1 MELDMTVVRRFCFQ
15 AVGLWQDAFN
25 IANTKL
31 QSRNVKIELTNL
43 PISRSL
49 KIRGYRLLEIHSKKG
64 REPIDVFRLPSTDLI
79 KTAEKLVQ
87 KVTQHLDARDTPGIF
102 VSPFGR
108 KLDVRGLSPNRR
120 IHMNKIDGSLS
131 INGRKIT
138 LGFDGCS
145 VQNEDR
151 NPLSSLTICR
161 AIENEGC
168 IEFFDDETIEVP
180 SDLIPLLYNI
190 DNEKPP
196 LLIMTPLNAARVQFY
211 KEILGYRKP

>member
-1 MELDMTVVRRFCFQ
+1 MTIVRHFCSQ
-15 AVGLWQDAFN
+15 TAGLWQDAFS
-25 IANTKL
+25 IANNRL
-31 QSRNVKIELTNL
+31 QNRSVKIEFTNL
-43 PISRSL
+43 PISLPL
-49 KIRGYRLLEIHSKKG
+49 KTRGYRLLAIHTKNG

-79 KTAEKLVQ
+79 KTAEKLIQ

-102 VSPFGR
+102 ISPFGR
-108 KLDVRGLSPNRR
+108 KLDVRGLSLNRR
-120 IHMNKIDGSLS
+120 IHMNESDGSLS

-145 VQNEDR
+145 VQNDDS

-168 IEFFDDETIEVP
+168 IEFFDEENIEVP
-180 SDLIPLLYNI
+180 SDPVPLLYNI

-196 LLIMTPLNAARVQFY
+196 RLIMTPITAARVQIY